1 MGNTTG
7 KRLYRILCKLVVG
20 FVGITVFFVLMF
32 RYVPVP
38 VTPLMLIRSGEQL
51 SAGKKLRLQHSWVP
65 FNEISKNLSLAVVC
79 SEDQNFMSHFG
90 FDFKAIESSLEAARK
105 GKKRLRGAST
115 ISQQTA
121 KNVFLWPGRS
131 WVRKGFEVYFTVLI
145 ELLWSKERI
154 LEVYLNSIEMGNG
167 IYGAEAASLVYF
179 KKNAK
184 TLSKTQAAALA
195 AVLPNPREYKADP
208 PSPYIKR
215 RIRWIV
221 QQMSQLGE
229 LRFR

>member
-1 MGNTTG
+1 M
-7 KRLYRILCKLVVG
+7 
-20 FVGITVFFVLMF
+20 
-32 RYVPVP
+32 
-38 VTPLMLIRSGEQL
+38 
-51 SAGKKLRLQHSWVP
+51 
-65 FNEISKNLSLAVVC
+65 
-79 SEDQNFMSHFG
+79 
-90 FDFKAIESSLEAARK
+90 
-105 GKKRLRGAST
+105 
-115 ISQQTA
+115 
-121 KNVFLWPGRS
+121 
-131 WVRKGFEVYFTVLI
+131 
-145 ELLWSKERI
+145 WSKERI

-167 IYGAEAASLVYF
+167 IYGAEAASRVYF

-208 PSPYIKR
+208 PSPYIKS